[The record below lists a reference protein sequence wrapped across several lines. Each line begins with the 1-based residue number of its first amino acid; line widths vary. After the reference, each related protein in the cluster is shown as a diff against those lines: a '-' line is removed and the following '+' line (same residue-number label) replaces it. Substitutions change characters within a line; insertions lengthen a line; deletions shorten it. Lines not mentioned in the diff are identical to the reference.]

1 MPPKPSLYQFSGII
15 MNKMVFGTNVTCI
28 NVPLPH
34 FETNHS
40 FVCQEKGMGPSCF
53 HAAETP
59 SNIYIS
65 AEEHQ
70 VQPDIILYPTLYSPA
85 HVQI

>member
-1 MPPKPSLYQFSGII
+1 MSPCHTLTQI
-15 MNKMVFGTNVTCI
+15 T
-28 NVPLPH
+28 L
-34 FETNHS
+34 
-40 FVCQEKGMGPSCF
+40 VCQEKGMGPSCF

-59 SNIYIS
+59 STLYIS